1 MKQAHKHHR
10 LTSKYMLTTVVHGVE
25 DNAMKLMKSVSY
37 IHLYTLDLPS
47 Q

>member
-10 LTSKYMLTTVVHGVE
+10 LTSKYMLTTVHGAE